1 MTFQEAVEFILAR
14 EGGFQIDPEDSGNWT
29 GGAVNSGE
37 LKGTNMGI
45 SAASYPNE
53 DIRGMTRERAIAI
66 YKKDYW
72 DKCRCGDLP
81 HGIDLLVMDSAV
93 NQGPRL
99 AIRMLQKA
107 VRVTADGIVGPT
119 TIKVTTTAGR
129 DGVIAYAGR
138 RMYQYGLHPKFSHFG
153 PGWSQRL
160 MECLALALK

>member
-1 MTFQEAVEFILAR
+1 MTFQEAVEFILKH
-14 EGGFQIDPEDSGNWT
+14 EGGLSDDAQDSGGLT
-29 GGAVNSGE
+29 
-37 LKGTNMGI
+37 KFGI
-45 SAASYPNE
+45 SQKSYPDL
-53 DIRGMTRERAIAI
+53 DIRSITREQAIAI

-72 DKCRCGDLP
+72 DKCRCSELP

-93 NQGPRL
+93 NQGPTA

-107 VRVTADGIVGPT
+107 VRVTADGVIGPT
-119 TIKVTTTAGR
+119 TIKVTTAAGR